1 MEAGMDTLKKS
12 LLEEAGLTD
21 EQATKAMDVMMA
33 FMREKLPEGI
43 LEEVEMLFATSKE
56 EEDITR
62 DIDVFKIP

>member
-1 MEAGMDTLKKS
+1 MDTLKKS